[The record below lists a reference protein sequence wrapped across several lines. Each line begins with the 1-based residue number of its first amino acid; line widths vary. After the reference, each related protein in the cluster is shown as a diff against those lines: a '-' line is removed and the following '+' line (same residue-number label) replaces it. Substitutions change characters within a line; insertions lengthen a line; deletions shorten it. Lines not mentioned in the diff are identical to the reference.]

1 MSSVTYQ
8 TKVPDCLTDFCEAM
22 GQLFGQVER
31 HLYQDLEQ
39 GKKLKDLKREYQVDY
54 RINARQFNSIH
65 ACLKGKLRSLSQSHQ
80 RQIKQLSD
88 QIKGLEKTIKKLRRK
103 LKTVLT
109 ACGYKKY
116 KSPRELLRWQLHQ
129 KKRRLNTVKNKLAS
143 LKTKKPSIIFG
154 GRKLWKAQFNQIANG
169 YSSQSEWLGDWRA
182 SRSSQFM
189 LVGSKDEKAGC
200 QNCQLS
206 TEGKMKIRVPLALKP
221 QFGDYVV
228 ADGIKLAYGQDDIN
242 HALAIGQALTYRFV
256 RKKGQWYIFC
266 TTKRRDVPLKS
277 LYAKGMLGV
286 DLNPSVIGWAYCD
299 REGNLK
305 AAGQIKLNL
314 RDRSTNQVKAT
325 IGDGV
330 KQLVDIA
337 SFYQCPITIE
347 RLDFSQKKAS
357 MREQGIKYSRM
368 LSNFAYSVFA
378 QMLLRRAS
386 RWGIEVIQTNPAF
399 SSLIGYTKFMSMY
412 GLSSD
417 TAAAL
422 VLARRTLK
430 KSERIPANLAL
441 GLPEDKPRH
450 SWSYWNALAKK
461 LKAFRRHDFFAQRVA
476 NSESEV
482 NLSGEE
488 DKSSRLDGKPI
499 GTSDCRWDS
508 GTRMSA
514 TLLGYAALR
523 GRSS

>member
-1 MSSVTYQ
+1 
-8 TKVPDCLTDFCEAM
+8 
-22 GQLFGQVER
+22 
-31 HLYQDLEQ
+31 
-39 GKKLKDLKREYQVDY
+39 
-54 RINARQFNSIH
+54 
-65 ACLKGKLRSLSQSHQ
+65 
-80 RQIKQLSD
+80 
-88 QIKGLEKTIKKLRRK
+88 
-103 LKTVLT
+103 
-109 ACGYKKY
+109 
-116 KSPRELLRWQLHQ
+116 
-129 KKRRLNTVKNKLAS
+129 
-143 LKTKKPSIIFG
+143 
-154 GRKLWKAQFNQIANG
+154 
-169 YSSQSEWLGDWRA
+169 
-182 SRSSQFM
+182 
-189 LVGSKDEKAGC
+189 
-200 QNCQLS
+200 
-206 TEGKMKIRVPLALKP
+206 
-221 QFGDYVV
+221 
-228 ADGIKLAYGQDDIN
+228 
-242 HALAIGQALTYRFV
+242 
-256 RKKGQWYIFC
+256 
-266 TTKRRDVPLKS
+266 
-277 LYAKGMLGV
+277 
-286 DLNPSVIGWAYCD
+286 
-299 REGNLK
+299 
-305 AAGQIKLNL
+305 
-314 RDRSTNQVKAT
+314 
-325 IGDGV
+325 
-330 KQLVDIA
+330 
-337 SFYQCPITIE
+337 
-347 RLDFSQKKAS
+347 

-378 QMLLRRAS
+378 HMLLRRAS